1 MLHRRIPQSFLSF
14 FDGLLCSRVIQLL
27 SALPGAFYAKSSR
40 HQLCKHLISPLT
52 SPPPTEQPPIYSI
65 CRRRYRVVDIIFK
78 SKNIKEIYLIL
89 NCLCFLVKSLSAQ
102 THCFLPFTDSHC
114 RTTSLDKDFV
124 SLSTFSVSEVNRL
137 KSRPHSVSF
146 LGKETDTATPLRL
159 ENFGRIDFSL
169 GRWIT
174 RGKKTP
180 KSMTPYAKVPG
191 ELVRIFFHSLL
202 WPQRSLLYG
211 LPPNCTKQSV
221 FLTLQLGRICQKIEF
236 HICQQCVF
244 FLQ

>member
-1 MLHRRIPQSFLSF
+1 MIWIWCFACWNSNLERELTAA
-14 FDGLLCSRVIQLL
+14 SRSSHWSAWRQLTW
-27 SALPGAFYAKSSR
+27 KWR
-40 HQLCKHLISPLT
+40 W
-52 SPPPTEQPPIYSI
+52 
-65 CRRRYRVVDIIFK
+65 
-78 SKNIKEIYLIL
+78 N
-89 NCLCFLVKSLSAQ
+89 
-102 THCFLPFTDSHC
+102 
-114 RTTSLDKDFV
+114 DKDFRP
-124 SLSTFSVSEVNRL
+124 TN
-137 KSRPHSVSF
+137 RPHSVSF

-221 FLTLQLGRICQKIEF
+221 FLTLQLDRICQKIEF
-236 HICQQCVF
+236 HICQQCSFSGSTLPWLVF
-244 FLQ
+244 CMEITASLPAVVPFLATQS

>member
-1 MLHRRIPQSFLSF
+1 MTIIRQNAKFPFLFREQFAENTF
-14 FDGLLCSRVIQLL
+14 FR
-27 SALPGAFYAKSSR
+27 
-40 HQLCKHLISPLT
+40 
-52 SPPPTEQPPIYSI
+52 
-65 CRRRYRVVDIIFK
+65 FK
-78 SKNIKEIYLIL
+78 
-89 NCLCFLVKSLSAQ
+89 
-102 THCFLPFTDSHC
+102 T
-114 RTTSLDKDFV
+114 
-124 SLSTFSVSEVNRL
+124 
-137 KSRPHSVSF
+137 RPHSVSF

-221 FLTLQLGRICQKIEF
+221 FLTLRLGRICQKIEY
-236 HICQQCVF
+236 HICQQCSFQVC
-244 FLQ
+244 LDWSSAWKSLLL

>member
-1 MLHRRIPQSFLSF
+1 MKTDCKTWWGKIESYFVNEAT
-14 FDGLLCSRVIQLL
+14 LLQKV
-27 SALPGAFYAKSSR
+27 
-40 HQLCKHLISPLT
+40 HLT
-52 SPPPTEQPPIYSI
+52 
-65 CRRRYRVVDIIFK
+65 
-78 SKNIKEIYLIL
+78 
-89 NCLCFLVKSLSAQ
+89 
-102 THCFLPFTDSHC
+102 
-114 RTTSLDKDFV
+114 
-124 SLSTFSVSEVNRL
+124 
-137 KSRPHSVSF
+137 RPHSVSF

-221 FLTLQLGRICQKIEF
+221 FLTLQLDRICQKIEF
-236 HICQQCVF
+236 HIFQQCSFSGSTRPHSVS
-244 FLQ
+244 FLGSRAIAR

>member
-1 MLHRRIPQSFLSF
+1 MINCNR
-14 FDGLLCSRVIQLL
+14 
-27 SALPGAFYAKSSR
+27 
-40 HQLCKHLISPLT
+40 KHHDVQICN
-52 SPPPTEQPPIYSI
+52 IY
-65 CRRRYRVVDIIFK
+65 
-78 SKNIKEIYLIL
+78 
-89 NCLCFLVKSLSAQ
+89 
-102 THCFLPFTDSHC
+102 T
-114 RTTSLDKDFV
+114 
-124 SLSTFSVSEVNRL
+124 
-137 KSRPHSVSF
+137 RPHSVSF

-191 ELVRIFFHSLL
+191 ELVRIFFHSQL

-236 HICQQCVF
+236 HICQQCSFSGSTLPWLVF
-244 FLQ
+244 CMEITASLPAVVPFLATQS

>member
-1 MLHRRIPQSFLSF
+1 MILGAEPKNQVIWTIRLKVLNQRRPNRYVLRLIQWQNLKRKIVAVTFFLTTF
-14 FDGLLCSRVIQLL
+14 
-27 SALPGAFYAKSSR
+27 
-40 HQLCKHLISPLT
+40 
-52 SPPPTEQPPIYSI
+52 
-65 CRRRYRVVDIIFK
+65 IFG
-78 SKNIKEIYLIL
+78 
-89 NCLCFLVKSLSAQ
+89 
-102 THCFLPFTDSHC
+102 D
-114 RTTSLDKDFV
+114 
-124 SLSTFSVSEVNRL
+124 

-202 WPQRSLLYG
+202 
-211 LPPNCTKQSV
+211 
-221 FLTLQLGRICQKIEF
+221 
-236 HICQQCVF
+236 
-244 FLQ
+244 

>member
-1 MLHRRIPQSFLSF
+1 MF
-14 FDGLLCSRVIQLL
+14 
-27 SALPGAFYAKSSR
+27 PGEEKLVGEENQTKSTQTR
-40 HQLCKHLISPLT
+40 WPLAEPAWLRD
-52 SPPPTEQPPIYSI
+52 SQP
-65 CRRRYRVVDIIFK
+65 RM
-78 SKNIKEIYLIL
+78 
-89 NCLCFLVKSLSAQ
+89 
-102 THCFLPFTDSHC
+102 
-114 RTTSLDKDFV
+114 
-124 SLSTFSVSEVNRL
+124 
-137 KSRPHSVSF
+137 
-146 LGKETDTATPLRL
+146 ATPLRL

-221 FLTLQLGRICQKIEF
+221 FLTLQLGRICQKIEY
-236 HICQQCVF
+236 HICQQCSFTGSTLPWLVSCMEITAT
-244 FLQ
+244 LSI

>member
-1 MLHRRIPQSFLSF
+1 M
-14 FDGLLCSRVIQLL
+14 
-27 SALPGAFYAKSSR
+27 
-40 HQLCKHLISPLT
+40 T
-52 SPPPTEQPPIYSI
+52 SVETPACGRGSTQMWKPSTQTAPT
-65 CRRRYRVVDIIFK
+65 C
-78 SKNIKEIYLIL
+78 
-89 NCLCFLVKSLSAQ
+89 
-102 THCFLPFTDSHC
+102 
-114 RTTSLDKDFV
+114 
-124 SLSTFSVSEVNRL
+124 
-137 KSRPHSVSF
+137 RPHSVSF

-211 LPPNCTKQSV
+211 FPPHCTKQSV
-221 FLTLQLGRICQKIEF
+221 FLTLQLDRICKKSSSIFVSNALFQVLRCLDWYSAWKSLLL
-236 HICQQCVF
+236 CP
-244 FLQ
+244 L